1 MNFDSAHTR
10 VTVLMPVYN
19 GEQHLDEAIESILVQ
34 TFTDFEFLIVNDG
47 STDRSAEVIGA
58 FRDPRIRLVHNETN
72 RGLIATLNRGLELAT
87 GEFVCRMDQDDISL
101 PERIACQ
108 VAFME
113 SHPDIAVCGS
123 WIRKFGVGKT
133 KVCRYH
139 GDPKLL
145 HCGLLFGPILA
156 HPTVMLRRKLFVDN
170 GLYYDEAYQQ
180 AEDYELWVRAAQQFQ
195 LGNVPAVLLEY
206 RLHASQISSV
216 FNAQQLDT
224 AGRVRLSILNNLGLD
239 PSVSDFE
246 THQRLSTL
254 QVNGDRDFFSKAD
267 DWLCRLKEANYKVKV
282 YSEPHF
288 SMVLTE
294 RLVTLLKK
302 MLEQKTIP
310 KGFLLRPNLFKLTG
324 LGWGSTLRFILHS
337 FRGEVAI
344 KND

>member
-1 MNFDSAHTR
+1 MNYDSTHNR

-19 GEQHLDEAIESILVQ
+19 GEQHLDEAIESILAQ

-72 RGLIATLNRGLELAT
+72 LGLIATLNRGLELAA
-87 GEFVCRMDQDDISL
+87 GEYVCRMDQDDISL
-101 PERIACQ
+101 TERIACQ

-113 SHPDIAVCGS
+113 SHPDIAVCGT
-123 WIRKFGVGKT
+123 WIRKFGVGNT
-133 KVCRYH
+133 KVCRHH

-145 HCGLLFGPILA
+145 QCGLLFGPILA
-156 HPTVMLRRKLFVDN
+156 HPTVMFRRKLFIDN
-170 GLYYDEAYQQ
+170 GLYYDMAYQQ
-180 AEDYELWVRAAQQFQ
+180 AEDYELWVRAAQR
-195 LGNVPAVLLEY
+195 LKMGNIPEVLLNY
-206 RLHASQISSV
+206 RLHPTQISSV
-216 FNAQQLDT
+216 FNAQQLET
-224 AGRVRLSILNNLGLD
+224 AGRVRLSILNNLGLN
-239 PSVSDFE
+239 PSTSDFE
-246 THQRLSTL
+246 THQRLSAFL
-254 QVNGDRDFFSKAD
+254 VNGDRDFFSKAD
-267 DWLCRLKEANYKVKV
+267 DWLCRLKEANDKVKV

-310 KGFLLRPNLFKLTG
+310 KGFLLRPNLFQMTG
-324 LGWGSTLRFILHS
+324 LGWVSTLRFILQT
-337 FRGEVAI
+337 FRGEVVI